1 MPILTINV
9 TTKKGLE
16 ERLKKISVAQGAIM
30 SHLAQCLRVGSIKEK
45 EHVGK
50 EVNVLYILTLMLNV

>member
-16 ERLKKISVAQGAIM
+16 EKLKKISVVQGAII
-30 SHLAQCLRVGSIKEK
+30 SHLAQCLCVINIKEK

-50 EVNVLYILTLMLNV
+50 EVNVL